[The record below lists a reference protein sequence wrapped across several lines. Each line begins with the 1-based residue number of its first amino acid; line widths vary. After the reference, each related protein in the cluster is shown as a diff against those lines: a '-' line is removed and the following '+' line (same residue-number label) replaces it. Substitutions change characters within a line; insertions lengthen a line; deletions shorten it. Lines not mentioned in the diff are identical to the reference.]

1 MKLIVGLGNP
11 GEKYKKQRHN
21 VGFMILDQL
30 AKEEN
35 LSWEDN
41 SKLKS
46 EIIKFKDTI
55 LVKPQTFMN
64 NSGDAVS
71 LVSNF
76 YKISPEDI
84 TVIHDDVDLPF
95 GKYKKQFGA
104 GAAGHHGVEDII
116 LKLGTKEFN
125 RDRIGIDRP
134 SNPNIPVDEYVLM
147 DFSDKEVDE
156 LLSYIYS
163 DWLGKF
169 LLL

>member
-21 VGFMILDQL
+21 VGFMILDQF

-46 EIIKFKDTI
+46 KMVKLKDTF
-55 LVKPQTFMN
+55 LMKPQTFMN

-71 LVSNF
+71 LVSHF

-95 GKYKKQFGA
+95 GEIKNQFNIGP
-104 GAAGHHGVEDII
+104 AGHHGVEDII

-125 RDRIGIDRP
+125 RIRGGIGRP
-134 SNPNIPVDEYVLM
+134 ENADIPVDEYVLM
-147 DFSDKEVDE
+147 DFSDDE
-156 LLSYIYS
+156 ISKVEHLSRGIAS
-163 DWLGKF
+163 IEA
-169 LLL
+169 

>member
-11 GEKYKKQRHN
+11 GEKYSKQRHN

-46 EIIKFKDTI
+46 KMVKLKDTV
-55 LVKPQTFMN
+55 LMKPQTFMN

>member
-1 MKLIVGLGNP
+1 M
-11 GEKYKKQRHN
+11 
-21 VGFMILDQL
+21 
-30 AKEEN
+30 
-35 LSWEDN
+35 
-41 SKLKS
+41 
-46 EIIKFKDTI
+46 
-55 LVKPQTFMN
+55 
-64 NSGDAVS
+64 
-71 LVSNF
+71 
-76 YKISPEDI
+76 
-84 TVIHDDVDLPF
+84 IHDDVDLPF

>member
-11 GEKYKKQRHN
+11 GEKYSKQRHN
-21 VGFMILDQL
+21 VGFMILDQF

-46 EIIKFKDTI
+46 KMVKLKDTV
-55 LVKPQTFMN
+55 LMKPQTFMN
-64 NSGDAVS
+64 NSGDAVY
-71 LVSNF
+71 LVSHF

-95 GKYKKQFGA
+95 GEIKNQFNVGP
-104 GAAGHHGVEDII
+104 AGHHGVEDII

-125 RDRIGIDRP
+125 RIRVGIGRP
-134 SNPNIPVDEYVLM
+134 ENINIPVDEYVLM
-147 DFSDKEVDE
+147 NFSDNE
-156 LLSYIYS
+156 LLRILE
-163 DWLGKF
+163 LGRGII
-169 LLL
+169 